1 MKRIMYF
8 ALSFIVIISGI
19 FGVQEKI
26 SADDDDSNF
35 TNLIIFMR
43 FAGEDEFIDDVYEG
57 TTVRRITD
65 NSYNTAAYNVSDYY
79 RGVSENKLRMK
90 NVYLFD
96 KGGSIVLS
104 HDRGYYAE
112 WSEDNQI
119 GYTSTG
125 EASSRMYELKLEWA
139 DAGKKG
145 S

>member
-96 KGGSIVLS
+96 KGGSIV
-104 HDRGYYAE
+104 
-112 WSEDNQI
+112 
-119 GYTSTG
+119 
-125 EASSRMYELKLEWA
+125 
-139 DAGKKG
+139 
-145 S
+145 